1 MSTETQSNTARP
13 HPPSGIEAL
22 LAEMNR
28 NLETLPEL
36 LVKLQPLFEKGTTL
50 GELKSVTADELEQ
63 IYKVA
68 YDLCQQEAYEDALTV
83 LLNLIAHNPRDPR
96 FHFATAMCF
105 QQIQEPIPAAML
117 YAQALLLDPAD
128 AASAFRMGEAL
139 AATGQLEQATQ
150 AFDMALVLINADYDR
165 YHHLYGPAQTWLQQ
179 LRVTPSATAA
189 G

>member
-1 MSTETQSNTARP
+1 MRTESQPDTSRP
-13 HPPSGIEAL
+13 HPPSGMAAL

-36 LVKLQPLFEKGTTL
+36 LIKLRPLFENGTTL
-50 GELKSVTADELEQ
+50 GELKSVTANELEQ
-63 IYKVA
+63 LYKVA
-68 YDLCQQEAYEDALTV
+68 YDLCQQEAYQDALSV
-83 LLNLIAHNPRDPR
+83 LLNLVAHNPRDPR

-105 QQIQEPIPAAML
+105 QQLQEPIPAAML

-139 AATGQLEQATQ
+139 AATEQLEQATQ
-150 AFDMALVLINADYDR
+150 AFDLALALINADYDR
-165 YHHLYGPAQTWLQQ
+165 YHHLYGPTQTWLQQ
-179 LRVTPSATAA
+179 LRGTPGATAA